1 MTPPTHAYVG
11 YDTQGTPMLLAV
23 EDGSRDTAH
32 AVQQVLAAGGRI
44 ERMTIDEARAVKL
57 YERPGP

>member
-11 YDTQGTPMLLAV
+11 YDTHGTPMLLAV
-23 EDGSRDTAH
+23 EDGSRDTAQE
-32 AVQQVLAAGGRI
+32 AQRVLAAGGRI

-57 YERPGP
+57 YERPAP